1 MLLFIDCCRPTTT
14 TAKSTTTTT
23 TTKTTTATTI
33 TTTTTAKTTTTTTTT
48 TKITTTAKT
57 TITTTK
63 TAKTMTTTPTTVTT
77 TTMMT
82 TTHYS
87 LPLKSPTSREITF
100 YWRYVQI
107 INLITNIS
115 RVKSKK
121 KDNTMSVFSGSR
133 IARSLVFGQLIV
145 YHCLSFCFDHCIVCA
160 SIYDFW
166 LPPLVSSNFSIA
178 AKY

>member
-1 MLLFIDCCRPTTT
+1 
-14 TAKSTTTTT
+14 
-23 TTKTTTATTI
+23 
-33 TTTTTAKTTTTTTTT
+33 
-48 TKITTTAKT
+48 
-57 TITTTK
+57 
-63 TAKTMTTTPTTVTT
+63 
-77 TTMMT
+77 MMT

-133 IARSLVFGQLIV
+133 IVRSLVFGQLIV

>member
-23 TTKTTTATTI
+23 TATTT

-63 TAKTMTTTPTTVTT
+63 TAKTMTTTPTTVTTT

-121 KDNTMSVFSGSR
+121 KDNTMPVFSGSR